1 MERGIVYVEVQ
12 HARATNVSSCRCEC
26 YESQFDDK
34 HAAKD
39 LKRYRRRGPDKT
51 TRLLLDGLKMQGV
64 QGASLLDIGGGVGVV
79 HHELLAAGAQ
89 AAVHVDATASNIRA
103 AEEEATHRGHAGRV
117 TFLHGD
123 FVALAPEIPLADVV
137 TLDRVICCYPDMEQL
152 VAASA
157 SHARRLYGAVF
168 PRERWFLESF
178 LALGNF
184 VRRMRGNAFRT
195 YVHPI
200 HAIDAALQRQGL
212 TASYVHDTFVWRVSV
227 YSR

>member
-1 MERGIVYVEVQ
+1 MERGVVCIELRR
-12 HARATNVSSCRCEC
+12 ARPTNESGCRCEC

-34 HAAKD
+34 HAARD
-39 LKRYRRRGPDKT
+39 LKRYRRKGPDKT

-64 QGASLLDIGGGVGVV
+64 QDATLLDIGGGVGVV

-89 AAVHVDATASNIRA
+89 AGVHVDATASNIRA
-103 AEEEATHRGHAGRV
+103 AEEESRHRGHAGRV

-168 PRERWFLESF
+168 PRERWVLKIV
-178 LALGNF
+178 LALGNLL
-184 VRRMRGNAFRT
+184 RRIRGNAFRT

-200 HAIDAALQRQGL
+200 RAIDAAIQRQGL
-212 TASYVHDTFVWRVSV
+212 TPRYVHDTFVWRVSV